1 MRVYNK
7 LKWQLYHQ
15 LMERRFLALRGLRDQ
30 GSFFGL
36 VNKAEYRLNLGRVAL
51 VPAWKSEFLRRTP
64 TFAQDPQAREWS
76 QLFMVL
82 VRVPV
87 LRRSFLEGGVE
98 YQVFSQ
104 LRDPTPP
111 GAENSFNGL
120 VAALQLTNI
129 SEYLGYRLTTLVGLE
144 VTRRR
149 FEIEQKQTNTRG
161 FLTVFAG
168 VQ

>member
-1 MRVYNK
+1 
-7 LKWQLYHQ
+7 
-15 LMERRFLALRGLRDQ
+15 LRDQ

>member
-1 MRVYNK
+1 
-7 LKWQLYHQ
+7 
-15 LMERRFLALRGLRDQ
+15 
-30 GSFFGL
+30 
-36 VNKAEYRLNLGRVAL
+36 
-51 VPAWKSEFLRRTP
+51 
-64 TFAQDPQAREWS
+64 
-76 QLFMVL
+76 MVL

-104 LRDPTPP
+104 LRNPTPP

-120 VAALQLTNI
+120 VTALQLTNI
-129 SEYLGYRLTTLVGLE
+129 SEYLGYRLTTLAGLE

-149 FEIEQKQTNTRG
+149 FEIEETQTNTRG